1 MAKRSTKKTLRE
13 GRADPSTPLVF
24 YSKRISFAR
33 MGDERD
39 QFVRVGDIV
48 HFDWGGENWG
58 IIYDIFDNRG
68 GEVLF
73 IRNTKGFN
81 GEWLA
86 GKTEFRFPAELCKVI
101 K

>member
-1 MAKRSTKKTLRE
+1 MAKRNNKKTLRE
-13 GRADPSTPLVF
+13 GQADPSAPLF
-24 YSKRISFAR
+24 LKSKRVSYAR
-33 MGDERD
+33 LGAEREL
-39 QFVRVGDIV
+39 FVHVGDIV

-73 IRNTKGFN
+73 IRNMKGFN

-86 GKTEFRFPAELCKVI
+86 GRTEFRFPAEQCWIAK
-101 K
+101 

>member
-1 MAKRSTKKTLRE
+1 MAKRNTKKTLRE
-13 GRADPSTPLVF
+13 GQADRNAPLF
-24 YSKRISFAR
+24 FKSKRVSYAR
-33 MGDERD
+33 LGAEREL
-39 QFVRVGDIV
+39 FVRVGDIV

-58 IIYDIFDNRG
+58 IIYDIFENWG

-86 GKTEFRFPAELCKVI
+86 DKTEFRFPAEQCWIAK
-101 K
+101 

>member
-1 MAKRSTKKTLRE
+1 MAKRSARKTLRE
-13 GRADPSTPLVF
+13 GEVDRSAPLF
-24 YSKRISFAR
+24 LKTKRISYAR
-33 MGDERD
+33 LGAERE
-39 QFVRVGDIV
+39 QFVYVGDIV

-86 GKTEFRFPAELCKVI
+86 GKTEFRFPAESCWIAK
-101 K
+101 